1 MAKLRSAAIVNTMN
15 YNIDDKMKSVPL
27 FLYGIQWAVVMIP
40 STIIL
45 GLVVAK
51 LHYPGDPAAQVFY
64 MQKALFL
71 TGACSIV
78 QVLFGHQLPLV
89 TGPASVWLAGIVAAL
104 SAGTSAIYTSVM
116 VSGIVI
122 VLVAASGLLRYLQ
135 LFFTPR
141 VLIVIT
147 LLIPFTLIPT
157 IILLVFEGDGEY
169 LFKMAFACATMLFI
183 VVANLLLP
191 GVWKSTTLVWAIGLA
206 TAFIAVFRGLPEWK
220 NGTSTIAAGSAQW
233 LISFDFNPGVIL
245 SFVISGMVLL
255 VNQVGSMEVVG
266 QMLDANNMEKRSR
279 RGILVAG
286 FANMAGG
293 LTGVIG
299 TVDYLTSTGFISAT
313 RCASRFPFL
322 PAGVLIILC
331 SLSPE
336 LVAHLLALPGLVM
349 GTALFY
355 VMASQLAA
363 GMQILV
369 KKQAITSFYEGLSMA
384 IPLMMTVIVSFL
396 PKAAVA
402 AMPVFLRPV
411 LSNGFVVGVFTSLLL
426 EHVIGAIYKKTG
438 SG

>member
-1 MAKLRSAAIVNTMN
+1 MNSMN
-15 YNIDDKMKSVPL
+15 YHIDDKPKSLPL

-51 LHYPGDPAAQVFY
+51 LHYPGDAAAQVFY

-71 TGACSIV
+71 TGVCSIV

-89 TGPASVWLAGIVAAL
+89 TGPASVWLAGIVASL
-104 SAGTSAIYTSVM
+104 SAGTSAIYTSM
-116 VSGIVI
+116 MISGIVI
-122 VLVAASGLLRYLQ
+122 ILVAASGLLRYLQ

-141 VLIVIT
+141 ILIVIT
-147 LLIPFTLIPT
+147 LLIPFTLVPT
-157 IILLVFEGDGEY
+157 IIHLVFEGDGGY
-169 LFKMAFACATMLFI
+169 FFKMVFAFTTMLFI

-206 TAFIAVFRGLPEWK
+206 TAFIAVFRGLPEWQ
-220 NGTSTIAAGSAQW
+220 GGVSSLAANAPQW
-233 LISFDFNPGVIL
+233 LIAFDFNPGVIL

-266 QMLDANNMEKRSR
+266 QMLDASNMEKRSK

-286 FANMAGG
+286 FANMTGG

-331 SLSPE
+331 SLSPG

-369 KKQAITSFYEGLSMA
+369 KKQAVTSYYEGLSMA
-384 IPLMMTVIVSFL
+384 IPLMMTVLVSFL
-396 PKAAVA
+396 PKAVVA
-402 AMPVFLRPV
+402 AMPALLRPM
-411 LSNGFVVGVFTSLLL
+411 LSNGFVVGVFTALLL
-426 EHVIGAIYKKTG
+426 EHGIGIINKRVEK
-438 SG
+438 